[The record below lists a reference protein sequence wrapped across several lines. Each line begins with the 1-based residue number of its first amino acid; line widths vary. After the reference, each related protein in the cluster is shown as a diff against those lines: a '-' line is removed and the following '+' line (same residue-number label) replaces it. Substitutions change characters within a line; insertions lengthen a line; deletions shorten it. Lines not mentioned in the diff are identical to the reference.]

1 MREAFLLFVVL
12 PIGIA
17 GLIAAASIA
26 APALIAI
33 IGLLFVYAVA
43 SFFI

>member
-1 MREAFLLFVVL
+1 MREAFLLLIVL
-12 PIGIA
+12 PIGIV

-26 APALIAI
+26 MPVLVLI